1 VHFVTA
7 ITRSRWHQYK
17 RGEDGPFPGATA
29 LCGMQDSTQGS
40 GGLINWAVNGALET
54 YARTLQQT
62 DDWDEARA
70 AAAAWPNNARDL
82 GSDVHTAVD
91 QFNRGLPL
99 EITNETAPYV
109 AQYAA
114 WLRNAGVEIVASE
127 FYTINGEYGFGGT
140 LDAIARIDGELCLVD
155 WKTGKAKDSQRLQ
168 LAGLSM
174 AEWYGDKGKD
184 AEPMPKIETAYIALL
199 RPDGPPELIRHDI
212 TDADRE
218 HFLYLVDTYHRVRD
232 WAKAF
237 NPTPVQIKEEAA

>member
-1 VHFVTA
+1 MTA
-7 ITRSRWHQYK
+7 ITRSRWHQYVH
-17 RGEDGPFPGATA
+17 GDDGPFPGCTA
-29 LCGMQDSTQGS
+29 ICGMQESTQGS
-40 GGLINWAVNGALET
+40 GGLINWGVTGSLET
-54 YARTLQQT
+54 YERVLRDTQDWEQARR
-62 DDWDEARA
+62 E
-70 AAAAWPNNARDL
+70 AAAWPDKARDL
-82 GSDVHTAVD
+82 GTEVHDAVD

-99 EITNETAPYV
+99 EITNETAPYI

-114 WLRNAGVEIVASE
+114 WLRNERVEILASE
-127 FYTINGEYGFGGT
+127 FYVINGEYGFGGT
-140 LDAIARIDGELCLVD
+140 LDAIARIGGELCLVD

-184 AEPMPKIETAYIALL
+184 AEPMPKIETAYIALI

-218 HFLYLVDTYHRVRD
+218 HFLYLVDTYHRVRG

>member
-1 VHFVTA
+1 MTA

-29 LCGMQDSTQGS
+29 LCGMQDSIHGS
-40 GGLINWAVNGALET
+40 GGLVTWGVNGSIDTFERVLKESKDWAQARLE
-54 YARTLQQT
+54 
-62 DDWDEARA
+62 
-70 AAAAWPNNARDL
+70 AAAWANKARDL
-82 GSDVHTAVD
+82 GNEVHTAVD
-91 QFNRGLPL
+91 NFNRGLPL
-99 EITNETAPYV
+99 EITNDTAPYV

-114 WLRNAGVEIVASE
+114 WLRNAKVEILASE
-127 FYTINGEYGFGGT
+127 FYTINATIGFGGT

-184 AEPMPKIETAYIALL
+184 AEPMPNIETAYIVLL
-199 RPDGPPELIRHDI
+199 RPDSAPELIRHDI

-218 HFLYLVDTYHRVRD
+218 HFRYLVDTYHRVRG

-237 NPTPVQIKEEAA
+237 TPTPVVQVTEEAA